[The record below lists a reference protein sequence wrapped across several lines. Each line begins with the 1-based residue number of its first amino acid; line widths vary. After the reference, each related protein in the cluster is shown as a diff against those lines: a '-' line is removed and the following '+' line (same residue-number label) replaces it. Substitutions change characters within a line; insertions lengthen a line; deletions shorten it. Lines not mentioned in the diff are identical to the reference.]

1 MEYVFLQ
8 KYWWMLISLL
18 ASILV
23 FLLFVQGGNSLIFR
37 VGKTEEQRSLMVNST
52 GRKWELTFTTL
63 VVFGGAFFA
72 SFPLFYSTSFGG
84 AYWLWMIILF
94 TFVLQAV
101 SFEFQSRLG
110 NFLGKNIYR
119 YFLVFNGIVAPFLIG
134 CMVGSFFTGS
144 SFIVNKMNIADKS
157 MPIISSWANGW
168 HGIDILFN
176 PWNLS
181 LGFAVLFLVRV
192 LGGLYFINNI
202 KDSSLN
208 ISFRK
213 QLRYDFIFFLLFFL
227 LFIIYVM
234 TKSGF
239 AISVETGLVYLQ
251 PFKYYINMI
260 TLPFVLSIFLIGVIL
275 VVYGSGRGLFS
286 KSATDG
292 IWFAGSG
299 TVLTVFALLLCVGYN
314 NTSYYP
320 SIAELSS
327 SLTIFNS
334 SSSEFTLRVMSY
346 VSLFIP
352 VVLIYVF
359 YTWKKMNK
367 KKISSEELENTEH
380 KY

>member
-110 NFLGKNIYR
+110 NFLGKNTYR